1 MIGMPISAI
10 VLPTGRG
17 VGKAFERMSATRVSP
32 APVSITAG
40 MTFMCTDVPRKPLA
54 MCGATIPTKP
64 SGPQNAVT
72 APAIR
77 QLPIIAM
84 PRIREMSAPAKLAYS
99 SPKRAMSSPL
109 LLI

>member
-72 APAIR
+72 QR
-77 QLPIIAM
+77 H
-84 PRIREMSAPAKLAYS
+84 
-99 SPKRAMSSPL
+99 
-109 LLI
+109 